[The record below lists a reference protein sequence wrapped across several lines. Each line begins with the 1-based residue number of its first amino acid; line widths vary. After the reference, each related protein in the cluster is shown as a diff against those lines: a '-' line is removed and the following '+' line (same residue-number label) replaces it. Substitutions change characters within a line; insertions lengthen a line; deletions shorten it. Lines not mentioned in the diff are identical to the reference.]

1 MAEGTRRSTRVPK
14 QLAILLVGSDIE
26 GRVFSEK
33 TKTVVLSRHG
43 AGIVS
48 SYKLSAE
55 QELVLRRLDNDMEAD
70 IRVVGQ
76 LAHESGVYT
85 YGVAFVDP
93 TVNFWGI
100 EFPPPS
106 EAERQARRTFL
117 ECSSCKGREQ
127 VEQTELESDVF
138 LINKSLMRYCK
149 RCGSSTLWKEAS
161 GPAPPPAS
169 KPAPLSPPPVP
180 PASASALRESSSEG
194 IPPYLEPETDWAP
207 QPSRFRPQP
216 AAPDPSATDTAAKS
230 STPESPATS
239 FHSAR
244 VENRRKHVRTK
255 VNFKACVRS
264 EKYPED
270 IVTCEDMSRG
280 GLRFKSSKRYMEQAL
295 IEVAAPYQPGAAA
308 IFVSARIVFVQELGA
323 EKLFRYGVSYLR

>member
-14 QLAILLVGSDIE
+14 QLAILLVGSDME

-43 AGIVS
+43 GGIVS
-48 SYKLSAE
+48 TYKLSAE
-55 QELVLRRLDNDMEAD
+55 QELVLRRLDNEMEAD

-100 EFPPPS
+100 EFPPPT
-106 EAERQARRTFL
+106 EAERLARRTFL

-127 VEQTELESDVF
+127 VDQTELESDVF
-138 LINKSLMRYCK
+138 TINKSIMRYCK
-149 RCGSSTLWKEAS
+149 RCGSSTLWREAS
-161 GPAPPPAS
+161 GPAPLASKSTPLPAAAPPA
-169 KPAPLSPPPVP
+169 PAPASTSP
-180 PASASALRESSSEG
+180 E
-194 IPPYLEPETDWAP
+194 IPPFLEPETDWAP
-207 QPSRFRPQP
+207 QPSRFRPQQ
-216 AAPDPSATDTAAKS
+216 AAPDPTLPDTAGKS
-230 STPESPATS
+230 MAPEAPAAS
-239 FHSAR
+239 AHSAR

-264 EKYPED
+264 ESYRED

-280 GLRFKSSKRYMEQAL
+280 GLRFKSRKRYPEKTL

-308 IFVSARIVFVQELGA
+308 IFVSARIVFVQELTE
-323 EKLFRYGVSYLR
+323 EKLFRYGVAYLR